1 MEKMFFH
8 HALKILKDVCIGCSH
23 CMRVCPTEALR
34 VYDGKANLIED
45 RCIDCGECFR
55 VCPVHAII
63 IEQDDFR
70 SIFDYKHRVA
80 LVPSVLIGQF
90 PDEISPGEL
99 YGILMDVGFTWVY
112 EVEHGAS
119 VLNQAQQEY
128 AVDTDNKPLISSFCP
143 AIIRLIQVKFP
154 SLVDNIML
162 LRPPLDVSAI
172 YCRKVLVDKGAKE
185 EEIGVFYITP
195 CAAKIAAVKAPVG
208 EGRSRINGVINM
220 DFIYNRIYKALRQR
234 SKDSGVEAKRSHL
247 ISKEILWS
255 LTSGEADHAK
265 GRCLAIDEVHN
276 VIEFLEKL
284 ENEEINDID
293 FLELRACDQSCA
305 GGVLTTT
312 NRFLT
317 VERLRKRAANAP
329 LVEERNTSM
338 VDSSIET
345 YGEYLMRHIRLGSEI
360 KPRSMYKLDEDM
372 AKAMRKMQRARKVM
386 CYLPGVD
393 CGVCGAPSC
402 QALAEDI
409 VQKRATVSQCIY
421 VQHMMEKTGTLDAEH
436 ASRIMEKIW
445 GKDKFIKNCY
455 KKGADNESL

>member
-34 VYDGKANLIED
+34 VFDGKANLIED

-63 IEQDDFR
+63 IEQDDFQR
-70 SIFDYKHRVA
+70 IFDYKHRVA

-99 YGILMDVGFTWVY
+99 YSSLMDLGFTWVY
-112 EVEHGAS
+112 EVEHGAT
-119 VLNQAQQEY
+119 VLNRAQHEY
-128 AVDTDNKPLISSFCP
+128 ESAISNKPLISSFCP

-154 SLVDNIML
+154 SMVENIML

-172 YCRKVLVDKGAKE
+172 YCRKVLMDNGAKE

-195 CAAKIAAVKAPVG
+195 CAAKIAAIKAPVG

-220 DFIYNRIYKALRQR
+220 DFIFNRVHKALRQR
-234 SKDSGVEAKRSHL
+234 SKDAGVDVNRSHL
-247 ISKEILWS
+247 VSKEILWS
-255 LTSGEADHAK
+255 LTNGEAVHSL

-284 ENEEINDID
+284 ENEEISDID

-305 GGVLTTT
+305 GGVLTTS

-317 VERLRKRAANAP
+317 VERLGKRAVKAP
-329 LVEERNTSM
+329 TIKERAASISR
-338 VDSSIET
+338 SSIDT
-345 YGEYLMRHIRLGSEI
+345 YEPYLMRHIRLSTEI
-360 KPRSMYKLDEDM
+360 KPRSMYMLDEDM

-409 VQKRATVSQCIY
+409 VQNRATVSQCIY
-421 VQHMMEKTGTLDAEH
+421 VQQMMERTGTLGSDH
-436 ASRIMEKIW
+436 AYRIMEKIW
-445 GKDKFIKNCY
+445 GKDKFIKNCH